1 MNGKKLQQYF
11 DNPTSM
17 DDAAVVA
24 LKQAVAD
31 FPYSGALQVL
41 YMKAL
46 QEKES
51 YMLPAQVKRSAVT
64 VWDRALLKAWYD
76 QKISKTPTPSI
87 VFDIDALKSAPTP
100 VPPKKEDK
108 VGTTPS
114 LDKPVEQQT
123 KAAPEEKAAPKQQGV
138 VAAAKK
144 PVAPEEKVPA
154 KDPEDISH
162 LPEAVQKAILRSRAL
177 RDKKPAEVAS
187 TLKSVPQIT
196 EQKTLDVQDQVQQS
210 GPEPIQNTEAAPSV
224 ETPAQGVLE
233 KDAAEPLA
241 VEQAIEVSK
250 EAIEERVLP
259 FSEKASFMD
268 WLNEGATAVEITPMK
283 VDTTVKVIRSEQ
295 APVSEPKSPIIESPV
310 KEEESPNEIRKIIQ
324 ELPRFEPPKGE
335 VGINVFT
342 MEADAQGKF
351 VTETLAE
358 IYLGQGLFDK
368 AIRAYEVLSL
378 KYPEKSGFFADQ
390 IRAIKKQQK

>member
-11 DNPTSM
+11 DDPTSM
-17 DDAAVVA
+17 DDATVVA

-51 YMLPAQVKRSAVT
+51 YMLPAQVKRSAVA

-87 VFDIDALKSAPTP
+87 VFDIDALKSVPTP

-123 KAAPEEKAAPKQQGV
+123 KAAPEEKAAPKQQEV
-138 VAAAKK
+138 AAAAKK

-187 TLKSVPQIT
+187 TPKSVPHTT
-196 EQKTLDVQDQVQQS
+196 EQKTLVVQDAVQQS
-210 GPEPIQNTEAAPSV
+210 SPEPIENTEAAPSV

-233 KDAAEPLA
+233 KDAAQTLA
-241 VEQAIEVSK
+241 VEQAVEVSK

-295 APVSEPKSPIIESPV
+295 APVSEPKPPIIETPV
-310 KEEESPNEIRKIIQ
+310 KEEEPSNEIRKIIQ

-390 IRAIKKQQK
+390 IRAIKKQ

>member
-1 MNGKKLQQYF
+1 M
-11 DNPTSM
+11 
-17 DDAAVVA
+17 
-24 LKQAVAD
+24 
-31 FPYSGALQVL
+31 
-41 YMKAL
+41 
-46 QEKES
+46 
-51 YMLPAQVKRSAVT
+51 
-64 VWDRALLKAWYD
+64 
-76 QKISKTPTPSI
+76 
-87 VFDIDALKSAPTP
+87 
-100 VPPKKEDK
+100 
-108 VGTTPS
+108 
-114 LDKPVEQQT
+114 
-123 KAAPEEKAAPKQQGV
+123 
-138 VAAAKK
+138 
-144 PVAPEEKVPA
+144 
-154 KDPEDISH
+154 
-162 LPEAVQKAILRSRAL
+162 PEAVQKAILRSRAL

-187 TLKSVPQIT
+187 TPKSVPHTT

-210 GPEPIQNTEAAPSV
+210 TPEPSEKTEAAPSV
-224 ETPAQGVLE
+224 ETHAQEVLE
-233 KDAAEPLA
+233 KDAAQTPA
-241 VEQAIEVSK
+241 VEQAVEVSK

-378 KYPEKSGFFADQ
+378 KYPEKSSFFADQ